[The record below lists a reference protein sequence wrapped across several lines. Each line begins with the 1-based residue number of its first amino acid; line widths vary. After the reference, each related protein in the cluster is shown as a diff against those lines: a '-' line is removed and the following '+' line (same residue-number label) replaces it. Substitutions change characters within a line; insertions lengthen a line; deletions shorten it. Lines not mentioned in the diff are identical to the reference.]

1 MRRPEL
7 RARPP
12 AKQQPVAQT
21 TPSRPRPVPSTR
33 ILHAVIPAD
42 AHRQA
47 RIAAAASDMRF
58 KEFLTLLLRKAQ
70 PIRPS

>member
-7 RARPP
+7 RTRPP
-12 AKQQPVAQT
+12 TKQQPVAQT
-21 TPSRPRPVPSTR
+21 TRPRPVPTTR
-33 ILHAVIPAD
+33 VLHAIIPAD

-58 KEFLTLLLRKAQ
+58 KEFLTLLLRKAE